1 MEPARRCNGGSRLP
15 ECVRAERRL
24 SMTCVDLIGKVPDR
38 GFLDGARLRLAADQK
53 ARGWGLSGW
62 LERWQL
68 NRRSLV
74 EEGSSGGAGA
84 EVAARRWS
92 YLPENRVA
100 LAHHLCLPLPQG
112 RCQWLLQ
119 SKNGTPSP
127 GSRQMHRKF
136 AKTWW

>member
-1 MEPARRCNGGSRLP
+1 MEPARRCSGGSRLP
-15 ECVRAERRL
+15 ECVPAERRL

-62 LERWQL
+62 LERRQL

-92 YLPENRVA
+92 YLSLSVASSIEERNSLTGISPNAPKIRRNLVVNRPA
-100 LAHHLCLPLPQG
+100 LV
-112 RCQWLLQ
+112 
-119 SKNGTPSP
+119 T
-127 GSRQMHRKF
+127 
-136 AKTWW
+136 